1 MMAYVFTKYGLLIFD
16 TTVAVIT
23 LNYAGQPV
31 DHIGNVLTITTANRF
46 PTDGESPP
54 RATPKPSMPIMFD
67 DLI

>member
-1 MMAYVFTKYGLLIFD
+1 MAAYLFTNDRLKCFD
-16 TTVAVIT
+16 ATGDIIT

-31 DHIGNVLTITTANRF
+31 DHIGNVLTITTADRF

-54 RATPKPSMPIMFD
+54 RATPKPSMPIIFD